1 MITIIMFLGAIAF
14 FAAIMFS
21 PSNRTRWLLGMISG
35 LIFVGSTLMITA
47 NFHEHWGMKQVTTTK
62 TQKIYSTSSQ
72 MQLALYQPV
81 GTSGKDNVYI
91 YQTKPRQK
99 TPQHTQAN
107 EFTTNRLVW
116 TDSDQATLTVKE
128 TRWRFKND
136 FYKVLFA
143 GSKMDRNLV
152 SRTNTFRYPK
162 TFVKISVK
170 QAQALKKQ
178 AQTLKSPATQAQ
190 LKAQAAA
197 YVTAKVQAAKQ
208 QNPNLTEAQLQKLA
222 QQAQQEYQAQ
232 MIQKIDGCQ
241 IKAVIA

>member
-1 MITIIMFLGAIAF
+1 MITVIMFIGAIAF
-14 FAAIMFS
+14 FVSIMFA
-21 PSNRTRWLLGMISG
+21 PNMRTRWILGLITG
-35 LIFVGSTLMITA
+35 LIFVGSTVMITA

-81 GTSGKDNVYI
+81 GTSSKDNVYI

-143 GSKMDRNLV
+143 GSKMDGNLV

-178 AQTLKSPATQAQ
+178 AQALKSPAAQAQ

-197 YVTAKVQAAKQ
+197 YVTAKIQAAKQ
-208 QNPNLTEAQLQKLA
+208 QNPDLTEAQLQKLA

-232 MIQKIDGCQ
+232 MIK
-241 IKAVIA
+241 KMMAAK

>member
-1 MITIIMFLGAIAF
+1 MITVIMFISAIAF
-14 FAAIMFS
+14 FVSIMFA
-21 PSNRTRWLLGMISG
+21 PNMRTRWILGLITG
-35 LIFVGSTLMITA
+35 LIFVGSTVIITA
-47 NFHEHWGMKQVTTTK
+47 NFHDHWGMKRITTTK
-62 TQKIYSTSSQ
+62 TQKIYSASSQ
-72 MQLALYQPV
+72 MQLILYQPV

-143 GSKMDRNLV
+143 GSKMDGKLV

-178 AQTLKSPATQAQ
+178 AQALKSPATQAQ

-208 QNPNLTEAQLQKLA
+208 QNPDLTEAQLQKLTE
-222 QQAQQEYQAQ
+222 QAQQEYQAQ
-232 MIQKIDGCQ
+232 MIK
-241 IKAVIA
+241 KMMAAK

>member
-1 MITIIMFLGAIAF
+1 MITVIMFIGAIAF
-14 FAAIMFS
+14 FVSIMFA
-21 PSNRTRWLLGMISG
+21 PNMRTRWILGLITG
-35 LIFVGSTLMITA
+35 LIFVGSTVIITA
-47 NFHEHWGMKQVTTTK
+47 NFHDHWGMKRITTTK
-62 TQKIYSTSSQ
+62 TPKIYSASSQ
-72 MQLALYQPV
+72 MQLILYQPV

-143 GSKMDRNLV
+143 GSKMDGKLV

-178 AQTLKSPATQAQ
+178 AQALKSPATQAQ

-208 QNPNLTEAQLQKLA
+208 QNPDLTEAQLQKLTE
-222 QQAQQEYQAQ
+222 QAQQEYQAQ
-232 MIQKIDGCQ
+232 MIK
-241 IKAVIA
+241 KMMAAK

>member
-1 MITIIMFLGAIAF
+1 MITVIMFIGVIAF
-14 FAAIMFS
+14 FVSIMFA
-21 PSNRTRWLLGMISG
+21 PNMRTRWILGLITG
-35 LIFVGSTLMITA
+35 LIFVGSTVIITA
-47 NFHEHWGMKQVTTTK
+47 NFHDHWGMKRITTTK
-62 TQKIYSTSSQ
+62 TQKIYSASSQ
-72 MQLALYQPV
+72 MQLILYQPV

-143 GSKMDRNLV
+143 GSKMDGKLV

-178 AQTLKSPATQAQ
+178 AQALKSPTAQAQ
-190 LKAQAAA
+190 LKTQAAA
-197 YVTAKVQAAKQ
+197 YVTAKIQAAKQ
-208 QNPNLTEAQLQKLA
+208 QNPDLTEAQLQKLT

-232 MIQKIDGCQ
+232 MIK
-241 IKAVIA
+241 KMMAAK

>member
-1 MITIIMFLGAIAF
+1 
-14 FAAIMFS
+14 
-21 PSNRTRWLLGMISG
+21 
-35 LIFVGSTLMITA
+35 
-47 NFHEHWGMKQVTTTK
+47 
-62 TQKIYSTSSQ
+62 

-143 GSKMDRNLV
+143 GSKMDGNLV

-178 AQTLKSPATQAQ
+178 AQALKSPAAQAQ

-197 YVTAKVQAAKQ
+197 YVTARVQAAKQ
-208 QNPNLTEAQLQKLA
+208 QNPNLTEAQLQKLT

-232 MIQKIDGCQ
+232 MIK
-241 IKAVIA
+241 KMMAAK

>member
-72 MQLALYQPV
+72 MQLALYQQV
-81 GTSGKDNVYI
+81 GTSGKDNVYV

-116 TDSDQATLTVKE
+116 TDSDQATLTFKE

-143 GSKMDRNLV
+143 GSKMDGHLI

-178 AQTLKSPATQAQ
+178 AQALKSPTAQAQ
-190 LKAQAAA
+190 LKTQAAA
-197 YVTAKVQAAKQ
+197 YVTAKIQAAKQ
-208 QNPNLTEAQLQKLA
+208 QNPDLTEAQLQKLT

-232 MIQKIDGCQ
+232 MIK
-241 IKAVIA
+241 KMMVAK

>member
-116 TDSDQATLTVKE
+116 TDSDQASLTVKE

-143 GSKMDRNLV
+143 GSKMDGNLV

-178 AQTLKSPATQAQ
+178 AQALKSPTAQAQ
-190 LKAQAAA
+190 LKTQAAA
-197 YVTAKVQAAKQ
+197 YVTAKIQAAKQ

-232 MIQKIDGCQ
+232 MIK
-241 IKAVIA
+241 KMMAAK

>member
-99 TPQHTQAN
+99 KPQHTQAN

-143 GSKMDRNLV
+143 GSKMDGNLV

-178 AQTLKSPATQAQ
+178 AQALKSPTAQAQ
-190 LKAQAAA
+190 LKTQAAA
-197 YVTAKVQAAKQ
+197 YVTAKIQAAKQ
-208 QNPNLTEAQLQKLA
+208 QNPDLTEAQLQKLTR
-222 QQAQQEYQAQ
+222 QAQQEYQAQ
-232 MIQKIDGCQ
+232 MIK
-241 IKAVIA
+241 KMMAAK

>member
-62 TQKIYSTSSQ
+62 TQKIYST
-72 MQLALYQPV
+72 LYQPV

-143 GSKMDRNLV
+143 GSKMDGKLV

-178 AQTLKSPATQAQ
+178 AQALKSPATQAQ

-197 YVTAKVQAAKQ
+197 YVTAKVQAAK
-208 QNPNLTEAQLQKLA
+208 N
-222 QQAQQEYQAQ
+222 
-232 MIQKIDGCQ
+232 DG
-241 IKAVIA
+241 

>member
-21 PSNRTRWLLGMISG
+21 PSNRTRWLLGMIFG

-143 GSKMDRNLV
+143 GSKMDGNLV

-178 AQTLKSPATQAQ
+178 AQALKSPAVQAQ
-190 LKAQAAA
+190 LKIQAAA
-197 YVTAKVQAAKQ
+197 YVTARVQAAKQ
-208 QNPNLTEAQLQKLA
+208 QNPDLTEAQLQKLT

-232 MIQKIDGCQ
+232 MIK
-241 IKAVIA
+241 KMMAAK

>member
-1 MITIIMFLGAIAF
+1 MITVIMFIGAIAF
-14 FAAIMFS
+14 FVSIMFA
-21 PSNRTRWLLGMISG
+21 PNMRTRWILGLITG
-35 LIFVGSTLMITA
+35 LIFVGSTVMITA
-47 NFHEHWGMKQVTTTK
+47 NFHDHWGMKRITTTK

-107 EFTTNRLVW
+107 EFTTNHLVW

-143 GSKMDRNLV
+143 GSKMDGNLV

-178 AQTLKSPATQAQ
+178 AQALKSPAAQAQ

-197 YVTAKVQAAKQ
+197 YVTARVQAAKQ

-232 MIQKIDGCQ
+232 MIK
-241 IKAVIA
+241 KMMAAK

>member
-1 MITIIMFLGAIAF
+1 MITVIMFIGAIAF
-14 FAAIMFS
+14 FVSIMFA
-21 PSNRTRWLLGMISG
+21 PNMRTRWILGLITG
-35 LIFVGSTLMITA
+35 LIFVSSTVIITA
-47 NFHEHWGMKQVTTTK
+47 NFHDHWGMKRITTTK
-62 TQKIYSTSSQ
+62 TQKIYSASSQ
-72 MQLALYQPV
+72 MQLILYQPV

-143 GSKMDRNLV
+143 GSKMDGKLV

-178 AQTLKSPATQAQ
+178 AQTLKSPAAQAQ

-197 YVTAKVQAAKQ
+197 YVTARVQAAKQ
-208 QNPNLTEAQLQKLA
+208 QNPNLTEAQLQKLT

-232 MIQKIDGCQ
+232 MIK
-241 IKAVIA
+241 KMMAAK

>member
-1 MITIIMFLGAIAF
+1 MITVIMFIGAIAF
-14 FAAIMFS
+14 FVSIMFA
-21 PSNRTRWLLGMISG
+21 PNMRTRWILGLITG
-35 LIFVGSTLMITA
+35 LIFVGSTVIITA

-72 MQLALYQPV
+72 MQLALYQQV
-81 GTSGKDNVYI
+81 GTSGKDNVYV

-116 TDSDQATLTVKE
+116 TDSDQATLTFKE

-143 GSKMDRNLV
+143 GSKMDGKLV

-178 AQTLKSPATQAQ
+178 AQALKSPTAQAQ
-190 LKAQAAA
+190 LKTQAAA
-197 YVTAKVQAAKQ
+197 YVTAKIQAAKQ
-208 QNPNLTEAQLQKLA
+208 QNPDLTEAQLQKLT

-232 MIQKIDGCQ
+232 MIK
-241 IKAVIA
+241 KMMAAK

>member
-1 MITIIMFLGAIAF
+1 MFLGAIAF

-143 GSKMDRNLV
+143 GSKMDGNLV

-170 QAQALKKQ
+170 QAQALK
-178 AQTLKSPATQAQ
+178 SPAAQAQ

-197 YVTAKVQAAKQ
+197 YVTARVQAAKQ
-208 QNPNLTEAQLQKLA
+208 QNPNLTEAQLQKLT

-232 MIQKIDGCQ
+232 MIK
-241 IKAVIA
+241 KMMAAK

>member
-1 MITIIMFLGAIAF
+1 MITVIMFIGAIAF
-14 FAAIMFS
+14 FVSIMFS

-47 NFHEHWGMKQVTTTK
+47 NFHDHWGMKRITTTK
-62 TQKIYSTSSQ
+62 TQKIYSTNSQ

-143 GSKMDRNLV
+143 GSKMDGKLV

-170 QAQALKKQ
+170 QAQA
-178 AQTLKSPATQAQ
+178 LKSPATQAQ

-208 QNPNLTEAQLQKLA
+208 QNPDLTEAQLQKLTE
-222 QQAQQEYQAQ
+222 QAQQEYQAQ
-232 MIQKIDGCQ
+232 MIK
-241 IKAVIA
+241 KMMAAK

>member
-1 MITIIMFLGAIAF
+1 MISVIMFIGAIAF
-14 FAAIMFS
+14 FVSIMFA
-21 PSNRTRWLLGMISG
+21 PNMRTRWILGLITG
-35 LIFVGSTLMITA
+35 LIFVGSTVIITA
-47 NFHEHWGMKQVTTTK
+47 NFHDHWGMKRITTTK
-62 TQKIYSTSSQ
+62 TQKIYSASSQ
-72 MQLALYQPV
+72 MQLILYQPV

-143 GSKMDRNLV
+143 GSKMDGKLV

-178 AQTLKSPATQAQ
+178 AQALKSPATQAQ

-208 QNPNLTEAQLQKLA
+208 QNPDLTEAQLQKLT

-232 MIQKIDGCQ
+232 MIK
-241 IKAVIA
+241 KMMAAK

>member
-1 MITIIMFLGAIAF
+1 
-14 FAAIMFS
+14 
-21 PSNRTRWLLGMISG
+21 
-35 LIFVGSTLMITA
+35 MITA

-143 GSKMDRNLV
+143 GSKMDGNLV

-178 AQTLKSPATQAQ
+178 AQALKSPAAQAQ

-197 YVTAKVQAAKQ
+197 YVTARVQAAKQ
-208 QNPNLTEAQLQKLA
+208 QNPNLTEAQLQKLT

-232 MIQKIDGCQ
+232 MIK
-241 IKAVIA
+241 KMMAAK

>member
-1 MITIIMFLGAIAF
+1 MITVIMFIGAIAF
-14 FAAIMFS
+14 FVSIMFA
-21 PSNRTRWLLGMISG
+21 PNMRTRWILGLITG
-35 LIFVGSTLMITA
+35 LIFVGSTVIITA

-72 MQLALYQPV
+72 MQLALYQQV
-81 GTSGKDNVYI
+81 GTSGKDNVYV

-143 GSKMDRNLV
+143 GSKMDGHLI

-178 AQTLKSPATQAQ
+178 AQALKSPATQAQ

-208 QNPNLTEAQLQKLA
+208 QNPDLTEAQLQKLT

-232 MIQKIDGCQ
+232 MIK
-241 IKAVIA
+241 KMMAAK

>member
-1 MITIIMFLGAIAF
+1 MITVIMFIGAIAF
-14 FAAIMFS
+14 FVSIMFA
-21 PSNRTRWLLGMISG
+21 PNMRTRWILGLITS
-35 LIFVGSTLMITA
+35 LIFVGSTVMITA
-47 NFHEHWGMKQVTTTK
+47 NFHDHWGMKRITTTK
-62 TQKIYSTSSQ
+62 TQKIYSASSQ
-72 MQLALYQPV
+72 MQLILYQPV
-81 GTSGKDNVYI
+81 GTSGNDNVYI

-143 GSKMDRNLV
+143 GSKMDGHLI

-162 TFVKISVK
+162 TFVKISFK

-178 AQTLKSPATQAQ
+178 AQALKSPAAQAQ
-190 LKAQAAA
+190 LKTQAAA

-208 QNPNLTEAQLQKLA
+208 QNPDLTEAQLQKLT

-232 MIQKIDGCQ
+232 MIK
-241 IKAVIA
+241 KMMAAK

>member
-1 MITIIMFLGAIAF
+1 MITVIMFIGAIAF
-14 FAAIMFS
+14 FVSIMFA
-21 PSNRTRWLLGMISG
+21 PNMRTRWILGLITG
-35 LIFVGSTLMITA
+35 LIFVGSTVIITA
-47 NFHEHWGMKQVTTTK
+47 NFHDHWGMKRITTTK
-62 TQKIYSTSSQ
+62 TQKIYSASSQ
-72 MQLALYQPV
+72 MQLILYQPV

-143 GSKMDRNLV
+143 GSKMDGKLV

-170 QAQALKKQ
+170 QAQALK
-178 AQTLKSPATQAQ
+178 SPAAQAQ
-190 LKAQAAA
+190 LKTQAAA
-197 YVTAKVQAAKQ
+197 YVTAKIQAAKQ
-208 QNPNLTEAQLQKLA
+208 QNPDLTEAQLQKLT

-232 MIQKIDGCQ
+232 MIK
-241 IKAVIA
+241 KMMAAK

>member
-1 MITIIMFLGAIAF
+1 MITVIMFIGAIAF
-14 FAAIMFS
+14 FVSIMFA
-21 PSNRTRWLLGMISG
+21 PNMRTRWILGLITG
-35 LIFVGSTLMITA
+35 LIFVGSTVIITA
-47 NFHEHWGMKQVTTTK
+47 NFHDHWGMKRITTTK
-62 TQKIYSTSSQ
+62 TQKIYSASSQ
-72 MQLALYQPV
+72 MQLILYQPV

-143 GSKMDRNLV
+143 GSKMDGKLV

-178 AQTLKSPATQAQ
+178 AQALKSPATQAQ

-208 QNPNLTEAQLQKLA
+208 QNPDLMEAQLQKLT

-232 MIQKIDGCQ
+232 MIK
-241 IKAVIA
+241 KMMAAK

>member
-1 MITIIMFLGAIAF
+1 MITVIMFIGAIAF
-14 FAAIMFS
+14 FVSIMFA
-21 PSNRTRWLLGMISG
+21 PNMRTRWILGLITG
-35 LIFVGSTLMITA
+35 LIFVGSTVIITA
-47 NFHEHWGMKQVTTTK
+47 NFHDHWGMKRITTTK
-62 TQKIYSTSSQ
+62 TQKIYSASSQ
-72 MQLALYQPV
+72 MQLILYQPV

-116 TDSDQATLTVKE
+116 TDSDQASLTVKE

-143 GSKMDRNLV
+143 GSKMDGNLV

-162 TFVKISVK
+162 TFVKISVR

-178 AQTLKSPATQAQ
+178 AQALKSPAVQAQ
-190 LKAQAAA
+190 LKTQAAA
-197 YVTAKVQAAKQ
+197 YVTAKIQAAKQ

-232 MIQKIDGCQ
+232 MIK
-241 IKAVIA
+241 KMMAAK

>member
-1 MITIIMFLGAIAF
+1 MITVIMFIGAIAF
-14 FAAIMFS
+14 FVSIMFA
-21 PSNRTRWLLGMISG
+21 PNMRTRWILGLITG
-35 LIFVGSTLMITA
+35 LIFVGSTVIITA
-47 NFHEHWGMKQVTTTK
+47 NFHDHWGMKRITTTK
-62 TQKIYSTSSQ
+62 TQKIYSASSQ
-72 MQLALYQPV
+72 MQLILYQPV
-81 GTSGKDNVYI
+81 GTSDKDNVYI

-143 GSKMDRNLV
+143 GSKMDGKLV

-178 AQTLKSPATQAQ
+178 AQALKSPATQAQ

-208 QNPNLTEAQLQKLA
+208 QNPDLTEAQLQKLTE
-222 QQAQQEYQAQ
+222 QAQQEYQAQ
-232 MIQKIDGCQ
+232 MIK
-241 IKAVIA
+241 KMMAAK

>member
-1 MITIIMFLGAIAF
+1 MITVIMFIGAIAF
-14 FAAIMFS
+14 FVSIMFA
-21 PSNRTRWLLGMISG
+21 PNMRTRWILGLITG
-35 LIFVGSTLMITA
+35 LIFVGSTVMITA

-99 TPQHTQAN
+99 KPQHTQAN

-143 GSKMDRNLV
+143 GSKMDGHLI

-170 QAQALKKQ
+170 QAQALK
-178 AQTLKSPATQAQ
+178 SPAAQAQ

-197 YVTAKVQAAKQ
+197 YVTARVQAAKQ
-208 QNPNLTEAQLQKLA
+208 QNPNLTEAQLQKLT

-232 MIQKIDGCQ
+232 MIK
-241 IKAVIA
+241 KMMAAK

>member
-72 MQLALYQPV
+72 MQLALYQQV
-81 GTSGKDNVYI
+81 GTSGKDNVYV

-116 TDSDQATLTVKE
+116 TDSDQATLTFKE

-143 GSKMDRNLV
+143 GSKMDGHLI

-178 AQTLKSPATQAQ
+178 AQALKSPTAQAQ
-190 LKAQAAA
+190 LKTQAAA
-197 YVTAKVQAAKQ
+197 YVTAKIQAAKQ
-208 QNPNLTEAQLQKLA
+208 QNPDLTEAQLQKLT

-232 MIQKIDGCQ
+232 MIK
-241 IKAVIA
+241 KMMAAK

>member
-1 MITIIMFLGAIAF
+1 MITVIMFIGAIAF
-14 FAAIMFS
+14 FVSIMFA
-21 PSNRTRWLLGMISG
+21 PNMRTRWILGLITG
-35 LIFVGSTLMITA
+35 LIFVGSTVIITA

-72 MQLALYQPV
+72 MQLALYQQV
-81 GTSGKDNVYI
+81 GTSGKDNVYV

-116 TDSDQATLTVKE
+116 TDSDQATLTFKE

-143 GSKMDRNLV
+143 GSKMDGKLV

-178 AQTLKSPATQAQ
+178 AQALKSPATQAQ

-208 QNPNLTEAQLQKLA
+208 QNPDLTEAQLQKLT

-232 MIQKIDGCQ
+232 MIK
-241 IKAVIA
+241 KMMAAK

>member
-81 GTSGKDNVYI
+81 GTSGKDNVYV

-116 TDSDQATLTVKE
+116 TDSDQATLTFKE

-143 GSKMDRNLV
+143 GSKMDGHLI

-178 AQTLKSPATQAQ
+178 AQALKSPTAQAQ
-190 LKAQAAA
+190 LKTQAAA
-197 YVTAKVQAAKQ
+197 YVTAKIQAAKQ
-208 QNPNLTEAQLQKLA
+208 QNPDLTEAQLQKLT

-232 MIQKIDGCQ
+232 MIK
-241 IKAVIA
+241 KMMAAK

>member
-1 MITIIMFLGAIAF
+1 M
-14 FAAIMFS
+14 
-21 PSNRTRWLLGMISG
+21 
-35 LIFVGSTLMITA
+35 
-47 NFHEHWGMKQVTTTK
+47 
-62 TQKIYSTSSQ
+62 
-72 MQLALYQPV
+72 ALYQPV

-143 GSKMDRNLV
+143 GSKMDGNLV

-170 QAQALKKQ
+170 QAQALK
-178 AQTLKSPATQAQ
+178 SPAAQAQ

-197 YVTAKVQAAKQ
+197 YVTARVQAAKQ
-208 QNPNLTEAQLQKLA
+208 QNPNLTEAQLQKLT

-232 MIQKIDGCQ
+232 MIK
-241 IKAVIA
+241 KMMAAK

>member
-1 MITIIMFLGAIAF
+1 
-14 FAAIMFS
+14 
-21 PSNRTRWLLGMISG
+21 
-35 LIFVGSTLMITA
+35 
-47 NFHEHWGMKQVTTTK
+47 
-62 TQKIYSTSSQ
+62 
-72 MQLALYQPV
+72 MQLILYQPV

-143 GSKMDRNLV
+143 GSKMDGKLV

-178 AQTLKSPATQAQ
+178 AQALKSPATQAQ

-208 QNPNLTEAQLQKLA
+208 QNPDLTEAQLQKLT

-232 MIQKIDGCQ
+232 MIK
-241 IKAVIA
+241 KMMAAK

>member
-1 MITIIMFLGAIAF
+1 MITIIMFIGAIAF
-14 FAAIMFS
+14 FVSIMFA
-21 PSNRTRWLLGMISG
+21 PNMRTRWILGLITG
-35 LIFVGSTLMITA
+35 LIFVGSTVIITA
-47 NFHEHWGMKQVTTTK
+47 NFHDHWGMKRITTTK
-62 TQKIYSTSSQ
+62 TQKIYSASSQ
-72 MQLALYQPV
+72 MQLILYQPV

-143 GSKMDRNLV
+143 GSKMDEKLV

-170 QAQALKKQ
+170 QAQA
-178 AQTLKSPATQAQ
+178 LKSPATQAQ

-208 QNPNLTEAQLQKLA
+208 QNPDLTEAQLQKLTE
-222 QQAQQEYQAQ
+222 QAQQEYQAQ
-232 MIQKIDGCQ
+232 MIK
-241 IKAVIA
+241 KMMAAK

>member
-99 TPQHTQAN
+99 KPQHTQAN

-143 GSKMDRNLV
+143 GSKMDGNLV

-178 AQTLKSPATQAQ
+178 AQALKSPAAQAQ
-190 LKAQAAA
+190 LKTQAAA
-197 YVTAKVQAAKQ
+197 YVTAKIQVAKQ
-208 QNPNLTEAQLQKLA
+208 QNPDLTEAHPTGTTGISSTDDQKN
-222 QQAQQEYQAQ
+222 
-232 MIQKIDGCQ
+232 DGCQ

>member
-1 MITIIMFLGAIAF
+1 MITVIMFIGAIAF
-14 FAAIMFS
+14 FVSIMFA
-21 PSNRTRWLLGMISG
+21 PNMRTRWILGLITG
-35 LIFVGSTLMITA
+35 LIFVGSTVIITA
-47 NFHEHWGMKQVTTTK
+47 NFHDHWGMKRITTTK

-72 MQLALYQPV
+72 MQLILYQPV

-143 GSKMDRNLV
+143 GSKMDGKLV

-178 AQTLKSPATQAQ
+178 AQALKSPATQAQ

-208 QNPNLTEAQLQKLA
+208 QNPDLTEAQLQKLT

-232 MIQKIDGCQ
+232 MIK
-241 IKAVIA
+241 KMMAAK

>member
-1 MITIIMFLGAIAF
+1 MITVIMFIGAIAF
-14 FAAIMFS
+14 FVSIMFA
-21 PSNRTRWLLGMISG
+21 PNMRTRWILGLITG
-35 LIFVGSTLMITA
+35 LIFVGSTVMITA

-99 TPQHTQAN
+99 KPQHTQAN

-143 GSKMDRNLV
+143 GSKMDGHLI

-178 AQTLKSPATQAQ
+178 AQALKSPAAQAQ

-197 YVTAKVQAAKQ
+197 YVTARVQAAKQ
-208 QNPNLTEAQLQKLA
+208 QNPNLTEAQLQKLT

-232 MIQKIDGCQ
+232 MIK
-241 IKAVIA
+241 KMMAAK

>member
-1 MITIIMFLGAIAF
+1 MITVIMFIGAIAF
-14 FAAIMFS
+14 FVSIMFA
-21 PSNRTRWLLGMISG
+21 PNMRTRWILGLITG
-35 LIFVGSTLMITA
+35 LIFVGSTVIITA
-47 NFHEHWGMKQVTTTK
+47 NFHDHWGMKRITTTK
-62 TQKIYSTSSQ
+62 TQKIYSASSQ
-72 MQLALYQPV
+72 MQLILYQPV

-116 TDSDQATLTVKE
+116 TDSDQATLNVKE

-143 GSKMDRNLV
+143 GSKMDGKLV

-178 AQTLKSPATQAQ
+178 AQALKSPATQAQ

-208 QNPNLTEAQLQKLA
+208 QNPDLTEAQLQKLTE
-222 QQAQQEYQAQ
+222 QAQQEYQAQ
-232 MIQKIDGCQ
+232 MIK
-241 IKAVIA
+241 KMMAAK

>member
-1 MITIIMFLGAIAF
+1 MITIIMFIGAIAF
-14 FAAIMFS
+14 FVSIMFA
-21 PSNRTRWLLGMISG
+21 PNMRTRWILGLITG
-35 LIFVGSTLMITA
+35 LIFVSSTVMITA
-47 NFHEHWGMKQVTTTK
+47 NFHDHWGMKQVTTTK

-72 MQLALYQPV
+72 MQLALYQQV

-143 GSKMDRNLV
+143 GSKMDGHLI

-178 AQTLKSPATQAQ
+178 AQALKSPAAQAQ
-190 LKAQAAA
+190 LKIQAAA
-197 YVTAKVQAAKQ
+197 YVTAKIQAAKQ
-208 QNPNLTEAQLQKLA
+208 QNPDLTEAQLQKLT

-232 MIQKIDGCQ
+232 MIK
-241 IKAVIA
+241 KMMAAK

>member
-1 MITIIMFLGAIAF
+1 MITVIMFIGAIAF
-14 FAAIMFS
+14 FVSIMFA
-21 PSNRTRWLLGMISG
+21 PNMRTRWILGLITG
-35 LIFVGSTLMITA
+35 LIFVGSTVIITA
-47 NFHEHWGMKQVTTTK
+47 NFHDHWGMKRITTTK
-62 TQKIYSTSSQ
+62 TQKIYSASSQ
-72 MQLALYQPV
+72 MQLILYQPV

-143 GSKMDRNLV
+143 GSKMDGKLV

-208 QNPNLTEAQLQKLA
+208 QNPDLTEAQLQKLT

-232 MIQKIDGCQ
+232 MIK
-241 IKAVIA
+241 KMMAAK

>member
-1 MITIIMFLGAIAF
+1 
-14 FAAIMFS
+14 
-21 PSNRTRWLLGMISG
+21 
-35 LIFVGSTLMITA
+35 MITA

-72 MQLALYQPV
+72 MQLALYQQV

-143 GSKMDRNLV
+143 GSKMDGHLI

-170 QAQALKKQ
+170 QAQALK
-178 AQTLKSPATQAQ
+178 SPAAQAQ
-190 LKAQAAA
+190 LKTQAAA
-197 YVTAKVQAAKQ
+197 YVTAKIQAAKQ
-208 QNPNLTEAQLQKLA
+208 QNPDLTEAQLQKLT

-232 MIQKIDGCQ
+232 MIK
-241 IKAVIA
+241 KMMAAK

>member
-143 GSKMDRNLV
+143 GSKMDGNLV

-170 QAQALKKQ
+170 QAQALK
-178 AQTLKSPATQAQ
+178 SPAAQAQ

-197 YVTAKVQAAKQ
+197 YVTARVQAAKQ
-208 QNPNLTEAQLQKLA
+208 QTPNLTEAQLQKLT

-232 MIQKIDGCQ
+232 MIK
-241 IKAVIA
+241 KMMAAK

>member
-72 MQLALYQPV
+72 MQLALYQQV
-81 GTSGKDNVYI
+81 GTSGKDNVYV

-116 TDSDQATLTVKE
+116 TDSDQATLAFKE

-143 GSKMDRNLV
+143 GSKMDGHLI

-178 AQTLKSPATQAQ
+178 AQALKSPTAQAQ
-190 LKAQAAA
+190 LKTQAAA
-197 YVTAKVQAAKQ
+197 YVTAKIQAAKQ
-208 QNPNLTEAQLQKLA
+208 QNPDLTEAQLQKLT

-232 MIQKIDGCQ
+232 MIK
-241 IKAVIA
+241 KMMAAK